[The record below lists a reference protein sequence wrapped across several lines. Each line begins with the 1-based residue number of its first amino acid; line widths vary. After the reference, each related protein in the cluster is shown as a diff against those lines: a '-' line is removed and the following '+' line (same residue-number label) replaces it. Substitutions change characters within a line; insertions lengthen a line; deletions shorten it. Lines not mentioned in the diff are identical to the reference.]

1 VATRSSQKPLPS
13 KKRHWL
19 RWMSLILLLGLCG
32 YIGYLNYLVN
42 QRFDGSTW
50 AIPSRVYARSLELYP
65 GLSMSPGRL
74 QDELKKG
81 LYHPVKLVSK
91 PGQYSVNEHSITIFF
106 RQFDFPSVV
115 QKAKKI
121 RIDWQ
126 SNQISSIRELNNNQ
140 IVEIIRVPPLVLGS
154 YYPNT
159 DEDRSLLKFDEIP
172 KRLIDILLLI
182 EDRRFFEHWGI
193 NPSAIARA
201 FLANIKAGKTV
212 QGGST
217 LTQQLAKNLFL
228 TREKSLIRKINEA
241 ILSILLEIRFD
252 KQTILQAYINEVY
265 LAQQNKI
272 AIHGFAPA
280 SRLLF
285 GRTIDQLD
293 DADLALIVG
302 MVKGPSLYNPV
313 KQLKNATKRRN
324 IVLQVMNENGLL
336 DDDTYTKSKNKL
348 IQTNQNIPGINPY
361 PAFLDLVKRQINR
374 HVETKDVS
382 TRGLRIFTTF
392 DPIVQQG
399 LEKGLKSG
407 LQNLGKVNLQSAV
420 IITDYLNGDI
430 LAMTGDSQVDFP
442 GFNRALLAQRPIGS
456 LIKPLLLYSVLD
468 DNTHLASIVSDKE
481 ISIRQSDG
489 KIWSPRNYDRKT
501 HGEITLY
508 QALVKSYNLPFVH
521 LGIDGGLKSLA
532 DNLGRLFLLKQKN
545 IYPSLLLGTSPM
557 SVFEVAQLY
566 QVIANNGYFT
576 PLTSIRKITTSEN
589 ITINQTPIVSHQL
602 FDEEK
607 LAQVHRALIG
617 VTEEGTARFLK
628 KRIPDKVLAGKT
640 GTTNDTRDSW
650 FAGFGQ
656 QLMGVVW
663 LGKDQNESTGLTG
676 SSGALRIW
684 ADIMDHQNLQS
695 FSISAN
701 EKLTWKLVNRFN
713 GNATRSGCRD
723 SVLLPFNKH
732 HVIGPQKGCN

>member
-1 VATRSSQKPLPS
+1 MTTRSSQKLLHS
-13 KKRHWL
+13 GKRRWL
-19 RWMSLILLLGLCG
+19 RWLSLILLLLLTG
-32 YIGYLNYLVN
+32 YLGYLNYLVN
-42 QRFDGSTW
+42 QRFEGTTW
-50 AIPSRVYARSLELYP
+50 ATPSRVYARSLELYS
-65 GLSMSPGRL
+65 GLSINPGRL
-74 QDELKKG
+74 QAELNRG

-91 PGQYSVNEHSITIFF
+91 PGQYSVSGKSMTVFL
-106 RQFDFPSVV
+106 RQFDFPSAV
-115 QKAKKI
+115 QESKII

-126 SNQISSIRELNNNQ
+126 LDQVSAIRGISGDQVI
-140 IVEIIRVPPLVLGS
+140 EIIRVPPLVLGS
-154 YYPNT
+154 YYPDS
-159 DEDRSLLKFDEIP
+159 DEDRSLLKFNKIP
-172 KRLIDILLLI
+172 TRLLKILLLI

-193 NPSAIARA
+193 NPSAIGRA

-228 TREKSLIRKINEA
+228 NREKSLTRKINEA

-252 KQTILQAYINEVY
+252 KQTILQAYVNEVY
-265 LAQQNKI
+265 LAQHNKI
-272 AIHGFAPA
+272 AIHGFAQA

-313 KQLKNATKRRN
+313 KHLKNATKRRN
-324 IVLQVMNENGLL
+324 LVLQVMNENGLL
-336 DDDTYTKSKNKL
+336 DFDAYTLAKNKP
-348 IQTNQNIPGINPY
+348 IRTNQNIPGINPY

-374 HVETKDVS
+374 HVESDKVS
-382 TRGLRIFTTF
+382 NHGLRIFTTF

-407 LQNLGKVNLQSAV
+407 LKHLGKADLQSAV

-430 LAMTGDSQVDFP
+430 LAMTGDSQVDYP
-442 GFNRALLAQRPIGS
+442 GFNRALLAQRSIGS

-468 DNTHLASIVSDKE
+468 NRTHLASIVSDQA

-508 QALVKSYNLPFVH
+508 QAFVKSYNLPFVH
-521 LGIDGGLKSLA
+521 LGINGGLKALA
-532 DNLGRLFLLKQKN
+532 NNLNRLNLLKQKN
-545 IYPSLLLGTSPM
+545 IYPSLLLGTTPM

-576 PLTSIRKITTSEN
+576 PLTSIREITTAEN
-589 ITINQTPIVSHQL
+589 VIINQTPIVSHQL
-602 FDEEK
+602 FDAEK

-617 VTEEGTARFLK
+617 VTEEGTAKYLK
-628 KRIPDKVLAGKT
+628 SRMPDKILAGKT

-650 FAGFGQ
+650 FVGFGQ
-656 QLMGVVW
+656 QLMAIVW
-663 LGKDQNESTGLTG
+663 LGMDQNESTGLTG

-701 EKLTWKLVNRFN
+701 EKLNWKQVNRFN
-713 GNATRSGCRD
+713 GSATRSGCSD
-723 SVLLPFNKH
+723 SVLLPFTRH